1 MSARQFNHAIIGCHR
16 LGIMGGTF
24 DPIHCGHLS
33 IAESVRALF
42 NLEKVI
48 FVPSYCPPHKSIT
61 DIAPVKHRFA
71 MVQIAIADYPYFE
84 ASPIEI
90 DRDCPTYAG
99 DTIEEF
105 KKIYVSW
112 TLYFITG
119 IDALLTIV
127 NRDRSNTYPGIC
139 KFIAAAR
146 PGYEKVEIEKHIPE
160 EFVPYV
166 SIVEDL
172 SVGISSTDVRRK
184 IRDKEPLD
192 DMVPPAVRDYI
203 ARWDLYKND

>member
-1 MSARQFNHAIIGCHR
+1 MAAHQFNHAIIGCHK

-42 NLEKVI
+42 NLGKVI
-48 FVPSYCPPHKSIT
+48 FVPSYCPPHNSIT

-84 ASPIEI
+84 ASTIEI

-112 TLYFITG
+112 TLYFIAG

-127 NRDRSNTYPGIC
+127 NRDRSKTYPGIC

-146 PGYEKVEIEKHIPE
+146 PGYDQIKIERHIPE

-166 SIVEDL
+166 TIAKDL
-172 SVGISSTDVRRK
+172 SVEISSTDVRRK
-184 IRDKEPLD
+184 IRAGEPVD
-192 DMVPPAVRDYI
+192 HIVPPAVRDYI